1 MYMYVMAIRNPVEL
15 REKIKV
21 ELIRHFININTQAI
35 RIFGGGWQKWNMDK
49 I

>member
-1 MYMYVMAIRNPVEL
+1 MYMYVMATRNPVEL

-21 ELIRHFININTQAI
+21 ELIHHFMNINTQAI
-35 RIFGGGWQKWNMDK
+35 RISGGGWQIWNMDK